1 VIHTTFS
8 ILSGG
13 LVAGAV
19 YALLAMGLVLI
30 YKATRIPN
38 FAYGGMASF
47 LAFFHYNLVTGR
59 RVSLNLDLLYLHIH
73 GGVTVHLSFWAALP
87 VTLAAA
93 ALLGWFIERLIIRPF
108 AKASMVTLII
118 VTLGLNLLL
127 TAVAEQVF
135 GTKDLVV
142 SNAHAIFS
150 RSPVLSLGGVNFTYE
165 RLGVVAIVV
174 VLSAGVWAFFR
185 FTATGLA
192 IRAVATDRDVA
203 SLLGVSVRQL
213 SVVSWVTG
221 SMVAAVA
228 GVALASIVISSN
240 PGLLFVL
247 SIKGFAAAI
256 VGGMVS
262 FPIAV
267 AAGFGIGI
275 GEELVR
281 QTIVQH
287 DTKLYTGAPEVLTL
301 GAVIV
306 VLALRPRWI
315 FKGIRDDEDTGITGR
330 GGGSEL
336 FLVRWIDPVEAYRL
350 LRAAIP
356 TTSPGLRRTTRG
368 IRIGVVAGLALFAVT
383 FPFLPLPAFWTL
395 PANLTLIYLLVVLSF
410 VVLVGW
416 LGQISVAQGAFLAV
430 GGAGVAVCA
439 NTLHLPFPLPILGG
453 VLLSIPVSILIGLPA
468 LRLRGLHLVVATL
481 AFGLAAERAL
491 LPRFSEGGVRVVLPT
506 YMRSDRAL
514 YYFFLAVTVVAFVL
528 AGRMKATRVGRSF
541 FAIRDSETVAS
552 AYGIRPVRVKLT
564 GFVVSG
570 AIASLAG
577 SMLTYQLGALNAGYG
592 SVAFSIEWLA
602 YSVVAGITSIAGP
615 IIGALF
621 FGLYP
626 ELAKSTVSASNI
638 SHIQEIFAAVLLIVI
653 MAVNPEGLASMSR
666 FVRSRASA
674 HEDDDGASDAEDLA
688 AIEAA
693 ATAERHLEELP
704 LEADADGDIDAEEA
718 ALSGAPS

>member
-1 VIHTTFS
+1 MHTVFS

-13 LVAGAV
+13 LVTGAV

-59 RVSLNLDLLYLHIH
+59 KVSLNLDVLYLHVH
-73 GGVTVHLSFWAALP
+73 GSINAHLGFWAALP
-87 VTLAAA
+87 VTLVVAAG
-93 ALLGWFIERLIIRPF
+93 LGWLIERLVIRPF

-127 TAVAEQVF
+127 TALAEQFF
-135 GTKDLVV
+135 GTKELVV
-142 SNAHAIFS
+142 SSSHAVFS
-150 RSPVLSLGGVNFTYE
+150 RKPVLSLGGVNFTYE
-165 RLGVVAIVV
+165 RLGVVFIVLG
-174 VLSAGVWAFFR
+174 LSAGVWAFFR
-185 FTATGLA
+185 FTSTGLA

-203 SLLGVSVRQL
+203 SLLGVSARQL

-228 GVALASIVISSN
+228 GICLASVVISSS
-240 PGLLFVL
+240 PGLLFLL

-267 AAGFGIGI
+267 GAGFAIGI

-287 DTKLYTGAPEVLTL
+287 NAKLFTGAPEVLTL

-306 VLALRPRWI
+306 LLAIRPRWI

-330 GGGSEL
+330 GGGAEL
-336 FLVRWIDPVEAYRL
+336 FLARIIDPVEAYRL
-350 LRAAIP
+350 LRAAVP
-356 TTSPGLRRTTRG
+356 TTSPGVRAVSRA
-368 IRIGVVAGLALFAVT
+368 IRMAVVGGLVAFALS
-383 FPFLPLPAFWTL
+383 FPFLPLPHFWTL

-430 GGAGVAVCA
+430 GGAGVAICA

-453 VLLSIPVSILIGLPA
+453 VLLSVPVSILVGLPA
-468 LRLRGLHLVVATL
+468 LRLRGLHLAVATL
-481 AFGLAAERAL
+481 AFGLAAERAI
-491 LPRFSEGGVRVVLPT
+491 LPRLSEGGVRVSLPG
-506 YMRSDRAL
+506 YLNSDRAL
-514 YYFFLAVTVVAFVL
+514 YYFFLFVTVLAFVI
-528 AGRMKATRVGRSF
+528 AGRMQATRVGRSF

-577 SMLTYQLGALNAGYG
+577 AMLTYQLGALNAGYG
-592 SVAFSIEWLA
+592 TVTFSIQWLA
-602 YSVVAGITSIAGP
+602 YSVVAGIMSIAGP

-626 ELAKSTVSASNI
+626 ELAKSAVSASNI
-638 SHIQEIFAAVLLIVI
+638 SHVQEIFAAVLVIVI
-653 MAVNPEGLASMSR
+653 MAVNPGGLASMSR
-666 FVRSRASA
+666 FVRSRATA
-674 HEDDDGASDAEDLA
+674 HVDDEASDAADLA

-693 ATAERHLEELP
+693 AAAEEN
-704 LEADADGDIDAEEA
+704 LEALPPTIEEA
-718 ALSGAPS
+718 DQAEAELALAGGSA